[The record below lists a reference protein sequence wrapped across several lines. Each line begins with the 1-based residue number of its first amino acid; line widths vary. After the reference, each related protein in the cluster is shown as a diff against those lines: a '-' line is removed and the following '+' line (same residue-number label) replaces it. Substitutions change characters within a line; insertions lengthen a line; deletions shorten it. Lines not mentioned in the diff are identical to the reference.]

1 MTAVDG
7 YDRSRVI
14 EYVELALQLDPA
26 RQASEIVAAR
36 SAALGRT
43 AGSSVPSYAD
53 IERGR
58 QQRRQVLESLERV
71 RSELWTMPDQ
81 ELTAALD
88 GISAANYEDLR
99 EPVTRLAKIA
109 AERGVLLELKTE
121 MGFTPI
127 VFQSLERILTH
138 PRRETAAAR
147 EQFLNTIALPQFRKK
162 RRIMVERVRQKAP
175 YTYQLESEL
184 FDSLLKRNMRRGL
197 PWAIKRP
204 APTTDARESNY
215 SWAYWLVGV
224 AALQLL
230 RAIFGG

>member
-1 MTAVDG
+1 MRAVDG
-7 YDRSRVI
+7 NDRWRVI

-43 AGSSVPSYAD
+43 AGSSAPSYAD
-53 IERGR
+53 IERSR

-71 RSELWTMPDQ
+71 RSELWTMPDH

-88 GISAANYEDLR
+88 GISAA
-99 EPVTRLAKIA
+99 RLERIA

-121 MGFTPI
+121 MGFNPI
-127 VFQSLERILTH
+127 VFQSLEQILTH
-138 PRRETAAAR
+138 PKRETAAAR
-147 EQFLNTIALPQFRKK
+147 EQFLNTIALPQYRKK
-162 RRIMVERVRQKAP
+162 RRIMVERLRQRAP

-184 FDSLLKRNMRRGL
+184 FDSLQKRNMRRGL

-204 APTTDARESNY
+204 APTTDTRGSNY

-224 AALQLL
+224 AAFQLL
-230 RAIFGG
+230 RAIFGGQ